1 MLSVVTFMKD
11 ILLQMPVRRE
21 IDRREWNVTKQT
33 CTSPLIQAD
42 DTQLTN
48 DVDGTFRHSPF
59 GFSSLTLDLQTNFPM
74 ISRPL
79 WADDGQ
85 VSKHSYTISRGL
97 VNI

>member
-1 MLSVVTFMKD
+1 
-11 ILLQMPVRRE
+11 
-21 IDRREWNVTKQT
+21 
-33 CTSPLIQAD
+33 
-42 DTQLTN
+42 LTN